1 MFVYCADVHRY
12 MCIFACWHNL
22 LCKGK
27 SINVIKQVLRYKKT
41 EMEVIMLK
49 QYYNLFSLYLFAQC
63 FYYCLYLLLHI
74 IICVV
79 ANDVIR

>member
-1 MFVYCADVHRY
+1 MFVYCADVHRSMY
-12 MCIFACWHNL
+12 IFACWHNL

-63 FYYCLYLLLHI
+63 FNYCLYLLLRI
-74 IICVV
+74 IISVV
-79 ANDVIR
+79 AYNVIR